1 MNLGG
6 AQLIRCL
13 LFDVDDTLMDYHQAE
28 TQILRRIFAEN
39 GKVPSQ
45 AELDDLWEKILA
57 VLEYA
62 WFARKPGVRRFS
74 EIMSGSIATQLTDCC
89 AYMRRKYDL
98 KQDENALYELF
109 GRYLGEAVTLY
120 DDVLPVLKM
129 LKGYFVLCAAS
140 NALSDCQRP
149 RLRAMGIRFDH
160 IFLSEEMGTIK
171 PAQAFFPKD
180 GVGGRVRNGG
190 VYDGRRFAQL
200 RYCGRAK
207 GGNENLLD
215 QSRGESVIRR
225 NTAGCRDSKPA
236 SAVENQKKS
245 GRDFEMTV
253 FESDGG
259 EKLRFRR

>member
-28 TQILRRIFAEN
+28 MQILRRIFAEN

-45 AELDDLWEKILA
+45 AELDDLWEKSWLYWNLRGLHETWREEIQRDYVWLYRDA
-57 VLEYA
+57 V
-62 WFARKPGVRRFS
+62 
-74 EIMSGSIATQLTDCC
+74 TDYC

-171 PAQAFFPKD
+171 PAQAFFRKAAQAA
-180 GVGGRVRNGG
+180 GCETAECMMVGDSLSSDIAG
-190 VYDGRRFAQL
+190 AQKAGMKTCWIN
-200 RYCGRAK
+200 RAGRALS
-207 GGNENLLD
+207 GEIQPDAVIQNLHQLL
-215 QSRGESVIRR
+215 EIKEIREGLQNDR
-225 NTAGCRDSKPA
+225 I
-236 SAVENQKKS
+236 
-245 GRDFEMTV
+245 
-253 FESDGG
+253 
-259 EKLRFRR
+259 

>member
-1 MNLGG
+1 
-6 AQLIRCL
+6 
-13 LFDVDDTLMDYHQAE
+13 MDYHQAE
-28 TQILRRIFAEN
+28 MQILRRIFAEN

-45 AELDDLWEKILA
+45 AELDDLWEKSWLYWNMRGLHETWREEIQRDYVRLYRDA
-57 VLEYA
+57 V
-62 WFARKPGVRRFS
+62 
-74 EIMSGSIATQLTDCC
+74 TDYC

-171 PAQAFFPKD
+171 PAQAFFRKAVQAA
-180 GVGGRVRNGG
+180 GCETAECMMVGDSLSSDIAG
-190 VYDGRRFAQL
+190 AQKAGMKTCWIN
-200 RYCGRAK
+200 RAGRALS
-207 GGNENLLD
+207 GEIQPDAVIQNLHQLLKIK
-215 QSRGESVIRR
+215 EIREGFQTDR
-225 NTAGCRDSKPA
+225 I
-236 SAVENQKKS
+236 
-245 GRDFEMTV
+245 
-253 FESDGG
+253 
-259 EKLRFRR
+259 

>member
-28 TQILRRIFAEN
+28 MQILRRIFAEN

-45 AELDDLWEKILA
+45 AELDDLWEKSWLYWNLRGLHETWREEIQRDYVRLYRDA
-57 VLEYA
+57 V
-62 WFARKPGVRRFS
+62 
-74 EIMSGSIATQLTDCC
+74 TDYC

-171 PAQAFFPKD
+171 PAQVFFRKAAQAA
-180 GVGGRVRNGG
+180 GCETAECMMVGDSLSSDIAG
-190 VYDGRRFAQL
+190 AQKAGMKTCWIN
-200 RYCGRAK
+200 RAGRALS
-207 GGNENLLD
+207 GEIQPDAVIQNLHQLLKIK
-215 QSRGESVIRR
+215 EIREGLQNDR
-225 NTAGCRDSKPA
+225 I
-236 SAVENQKKS
+236 
-245 GRDFEMTV
+245 
-253 FESDGG
+253 
-259 EKLRFRR
+259 

>member
-28 TQILRRIFAEN
+28 MQILRRIFAEN

-45 AELDDLWEKILA
+45 AELDDLWEKSWLYWNLRGLHETWREEIQRDYVRLYRDA
-57 VLEYA
+57 V
-62 WFARKPGVRRFS
+62 
-74 EIMSGSIATQLTDCC
+74 TDYC

-109 GRYLGEAVTLY
+109 VQYLGEAVTLY

-129 LKGYFVLCAAS
+129 LKECFVLCAAS

-171 PAQAFFPKD
+171 PAQAFFRKAAQAA
-180 GVGGRVRNGG
+180 GCETAECMMVGDSPSSDIAG
-190 VYDGRRFAQL
+190 AQKAGMKTCWIN
-200 RYCGRAK
+200 RAGRALS
-207 GGNENLLD
+207 GGIQPDAVIQNLHQLL
-215 QSRGESVIRR
+215 EIKEIREGLQNDR
-225 NTAGCRDSKPA
+225 I
-236 SAVENQKKS
+236 
-245 GRDFEMTV
+245 
-253 FESDGG
+253 
-259 EKLRFRR
+259 

>member
-1 MNLGG
+1 M
-6 AQLIRCL
+6 IRCL

-28 TQILRRIFAEN
+28 MQILRRIFAEN

-45 AELDDLWEKILA
+45 AELDDLWEKSWLYWNLRGLHETWREEIQRDYVRLYRDA
-57 VLEYA
+57 V
-62 WFARKPGVRRFS
+62 
-74 EIMSGSIATQLTDCC
+74 TDYC

-171 PAQAFFPKD
+171 PAQAFFRKAAQAA
-180 GVGGRVRNGG
+180 GCETAECMMVGDSLSSDIAG
-190 VYDGRRFAQL
+190 
-200 RYCGRAK
+200 AK

-225 NTAGCRDSKPA
+225 NTAGCSDSKPA
-236 SAVENQKKS
+236 SAVGNQ
-245 GRDFEMTV
+245 RNQ
-253 FESDGG
+253 GG
-259 EKLRFRR
+259 TSK

>member
-1 MNLGG
+1 M
-6 AQLIRCL
+6 IRCL

-28 TQILRRIFAEN
+28 MQILRRIFAEN

-45 AELDDLWEKILA
+45 AELDDLWEKSWLYWNLRGLHETWREEIQRDYVRLYRDA
-57 VLEYA
+57 V
-62 WFARKPGVRRFS
+62 
-74 EIMSGSIATQLTDCC
+74 TDYC

-171 PAQAFFPKD
+171 PAQAFF
-180 GVGGRVRNGG
+180 RNGG

-215 QSRGESVIRR
+215 QSRGESGIRR
-225 NTAGCRDSKPA
+225 NTAGCSDSKPA
-236 SAVENQKKS
+236 SAVGNQ
-245 GRDFEMTV
+245 RNQ
-253 FESDGG
+253 GG
-259 EKLRFRR
+259 LSK

>member
-1 MNLGG
+1 M
-6 AQLIRCL
+6 IRCL

-28 TQILRRIFAEN
+28 MQILRRIFAEN

-45 AELDDLWEKILA
+45 AELDDLWEKSWLYWNLRGLHETWREEIQRDYVRLYRIA
-57 VLEYA
+57 V
-62 WFARKPGVRRFS
+62 
-74 EIMSGSIATQLTDCC
+74 TDYC

-171 PAQAFFPKD
+171 PAQAFFRKAAQAA
-180 GVGGRVRNGG
+180 GCETAECMMVGDSLSSDIAG
-190 VYDGRRFAQL
+190 AQKAGMKTCWIN
-200 RYCGRAK
+200 RAGRALS
-207 GGNENLLD
+207 GEIQTDAMIQNLHQLL
-215 QSRGESVIRR
+215 EIKEIREGFQNDR
-225 NTAGCRDSKPA
+225 I
-236 SAVENQKKS
+236 
-245 GRDFEMTV
+245 
-253 FESDGG
+253 
-259 EKLRFRR
+259 